1 MLLEALGKLQ
11 DHGLTVA
18 GVVVAFHQ
26 RWVLPL
32 AIRWL
37 RLDEMTPEASVKSSR
52 MAFAALP
59 TDELLWQVKG
69 ILGKANYSI
78 LVLMRPE

>member
-1 MLLEALGKLQ
+1 
-11 DHGLTVA
+11 
-18 GVVVAFHQ
+18 
-26 RWVLPL
+26 LPL
-32 AIRWL
+32 ANRWL
-37 RLDEMTPEASVKSSR
+37 RLEEMTPEASVKSSR

-69 ILGKANYSI
+69 ILGKANYSV